1 MTKTKAFLI
10 HFCLSFLVVST
21 CVSVVFVA
29 WYPGFYFHVFG
40 ATAVLK
46 VLVMVD
52 LTLGPA
58 LTFLLYKPGKPGL
71 VFDLC
76 VVAFV
81 QISALMYGMQVAYT
95 ERPYVTV
102 FAIDRFEV
110 LTQGDVDMQGVD
122 PTLLQDHYWSGPAVF
137 VARFPED
144 PKERQQLIQ
153 ETLFEGKP
161 DIQKRPE
168 LWVSY
173 DAASDDVFSRAR
185 PVRELMGND
194 SVADVELEA
203 LISANDQNVELVYLP
218 IVGKQ
223 HVFSLILD
231 PATRLPVGLV
241 DVDPWFDEPQSSEAA
256 NSPATG

>member
-1 MTKTKAFLI
+1 MTKIKAFLI

-21 CVSVVFVA
+21 CIAVVFFV
-29 WYPGFYFHVFG
+29 WYPDFYFHVFG

-46 VLVMVD
+46 VLVTVD
-52 LTLGPA
+52 LILGPL

-76 VVAFV
+76 VVALV
-81 QISALMYGMQVAYT
+81 QISALVYGMQVAYT

-102 FAIDRFEV
+102 FAVDRFEV
-110 LTQGDVDMQGVD
+110 LTQGDVDMQGAD
-122 PTLLQDHYWSGPAVF
+122 PTLLADKYWSGPAVLI
-137 VARFPED
+137 ARFPED
-144 PKERQQLIQ
+144 VKEYQRLIE

-161 DIQKRPE
+161 DIQYRPE

-194 SVADVELEA
+194 PVADSQIEA
-203 LISANDQNVELVYLP
+203 LISANEQNAELVYLP

-223 HVFSLILD
+223 DVFSLILD
-231 PATRLPVGLV
+231 SATRLPVGLV
-241 DVDPWFDEPQSSEAA
+241 DLDPWLDEPQLSEAA
-256 NSPATG
+256 SSPATG

>member
-1 MTKTKAFLI
+1 VSPLFLLCGI
-10 HFCLSFLVVST
+10 RIFTFMFLV
-21 CVSVVFVA
+21 
-29 WYPGFYFHVFG
+29 P
-40 ATAVLK
+40 L
-46 VLVMVD
+46 
-52 LTLGPA
+52 

-110 LTQGDVDMQGVD
+110 LIQGDIDMQGVD
-122 PTLLQDHYWSGPAVF
+122 PTLLEDHYWSGPAVF

-144 PKERQQLIQ
+144 PKEHQQVIE